1 MWGDEVLRASY
12 ILVPAI
18 QSSFLVEFV
27 VFESLPLCF
36 LLLNMSG
43 VVTTVKRRRLAE
55 LAGTRFVSESALSQL
70 LSRLGVT
77 GATSRQSIHR
87 HVEADAAF
95 LVATI
100 DVPCKDGSV
109 FRWKVV
115 DPVALINWLCKYSS
129 RFADALENVHAC
141 HLCSL
146 TAPWSVMAYVTKR
159 RHAIYSASIR
169 LEKVIFGIG
178 SFKNLALRFYRRMT
192 RGFMAGYFEAR
203 SLKR

>member
-18 QSSFLVEFV
+18 QSSFVVEFV
-27 VFESLPLCF
+27 LFESLPLCF

-77 GATSRQSIHR
+77 GATTTRSIHR

-95 LVATI
+95 LLATI

-115 DPVALINWLCKYSS
+115 DPVALINWFCKYSPGGRLGERPRLPPLQPNGS
-129 RFADALENVHAC
+129 MVGDGICRRSGARRFTQH
-141 HLCSL
+141 
-146 TAPWSVMAYVTKR
+146 
-159 RHAIYSASIR
+159 
-169 LEKVIFGIG
+169 
-178 SFKNLALRFYRRMT
+178 
-192 RGFMAGYFEAR
+192 R
-203 SLKR
+203 SDSKK